1 MAFSDTE
8 RKRRHEA
15 MLRIMDTRELKALI
29 LFGDTNIGSDVLG
42 DLRYYVDHRNI
53 AGRQVAILFPRKE
66 PVLFVGSA
74 IQRQA
79 AERRSS
85 VADCR
90 LSDNMPADMVK
101 LLKEQ
106 NVLNGRVGVNFE
118 VLPVN
123 WYTTLKKELPE
134 IDWAETHGDVLN
146 IRLHHV
152 PEEADL
158 FRKGAAL
165 GDGSYEAAL
174 KTIRPGV
181 SEYEIAASI
190 EAYARA
196 RGAEQHFTLVGS
208 GNFAL
213 GDQNGLPLPYSPSMR
228 RVEGGDTVVMEISPC
243 LEGYWTQLVRT
254 VNVGSPN
261 AELEKLYRVSRD
273 AIAKALEVFKPGKT
287 VRDVVAMMDAYIKSC
302 GYIPKPP
309 YGHVCGVDLIDARV
323 SLQNGQVLEPGT
335 AVILHPTVFAP
346 DQKNSFFWGET
357 YLVTDDGYERLHHAS
372 DELITLRTT

>member
-8 RKRRHEA
+8 RKRRQEA
-15 MLRIMDTRELKALI
+15 IRRIMDTRGLKALI
-29 LFGDTNIGSDVLG
+29 LFGDTNVGSDVLG

-53 AGRQVAILFPRKE
+53 AGRQVAMLFPRRE

-85 VADCR
+85 IRDCR
-90 LSDNMPADMVK
+90 LSDSMPADMVK

-106 NVLNGRVGVNFE
+106 NVLEGKVGVNFE
-118 VLPVN
+118 VLPVS
-123 WYTTLKKELPE
+123 WYHSLKKELPG
-134 IDWAETHGDVLN
+134 IDWVETHEDILSL
-146 IRLHHV
+146 RLHHV

-165 GDGSYEAAL
+165 GDGGYEVAL
-174 KTIRPGV
+174 ITIRPGI
-181 SEYEIAASI
+181 SEYEIAAAI

-208 GNFAL
+208 GKFAP
-213 GDQNGLPLPYSPSMR
+213 GDQNGLPLPYSPSVR
-228 RVEGGDTVVMEISPC
+228 RVEAGDSVVMEISPR

-261 AELEKLYRVSRD
+261 AELEKLHRISRD
-273 AIAKALEVFKPGKT
+273 AIRKALEVFKPGKT
-287 VRDVVAMMDAYIKSC
+287 IRDVVATMDAHIKSC
-302 GYIPKPP
+302 GYIPRPP

-323 SLQNGQVLEPGT
+323 SPQNEQVLEPGT
-335 AVILHPTVFAP
+335 AVILHPTVFTP
-346 DQKNSFFWGET
+346 DLKNSFFWGET
-357 YLVTDDGYERLHHAS
+357 YLVTEDGCERLHHAS
-372 DELITLRTT
+372 DELVTLTV

>member
-8 RKRRHEA
+8 LKRRQEA
-15 MLRIMDTRELKALI
+15 MCRLMDTRELKALI
-29 LFGDTNIGSDVLG
+29 LFGDTSVGNDVLG
-42 DLRYYVDHRNI
+42 DLRYYTDNRTI
-53 AGRQVAILFPRKE
+53 AGRQVAVLFPRRE

-85 VADCR
+85 IGDCR
-90 LSDNMPADMVK
+90 LSDSMPADMVK

-106 NVLNGRVGVNFE
+106 NVLRGRVGVNFE

-123 WYTTLKKELPE
+123 WYLYLKKELPE
-134 IDWAETHGDVLN
+134 IDWVETHGDILSV
-146 IRLHHV
+146 RLHHV
-152 PEEADL
+152 PEEADF
-158 FRKGAAL
+158 FRKGAAF

-174 KTIRPGV
+174 KMIRPGV
-181 SEYEIAASI
+181 SEYEIAAAI

-196 RGAEQHFTLVGS
+196 WAQHFTCVAEFPSAIEMVFSYLHPCGGS
-208 GNFAL
+208 ARQRG
-213 GDQNGLPLPYSPSMR
+213 
-228 RVEGGDTVVMEISPC
+228 MEISPC

-273 AIAKALEVFKPGKT
+273 AIKKALEVFKPGKT
-287 VRDVVAMMDAYIKSC
+287 IRDVVAIMDAHIKSS
-302 GYIPKPP
+302 GYIPEPP

-323 SLQNGQVLEPGT
+323 SPQNGQVLEPGT
-335 AVILHPTVFAP
+335 AVILHPTVFTP
-346 DQKNSFFWGET
+346 DHKNGFFWGET
-357 YLVTDDGYERLHHAS
+357 YLVTEEGFERLHHAS
-372 DELITLRTT
+372 DELITLVL

>member
-8 RKRRHEA
+8 LKRRHQA
-15 MLRIMDTRELKALI
+15 IHRVMDTRELKAVI
-29 LFGDTNIGSDVLG
+29 LFGDTNVGSDVFG
-42 DLRYYVDHRNI
+42 DFRYYVDNRNI
-53 AGRQVAILFPRKE
+53 AGRQVAMLFPRRE

-85 VADCR
+85 IRDCR
-90 LSDNMPADMVK
+90 LSDNMLVDMVR

-123 WYTTLKKELPE
+123 WYNYLKKELPE
-134 IDWAETHGDVLN
+134 IDWVETHGDILN

-152 PEEADL
+152 PEEEDL
-158 FRKGAAL
+158 FRKCAVL

-181 SEYEIAASI
+181 SEYEIAAAI
-190 EAYARA
+190 EEYARA
-196 RGAEQHFTLVGS
+196 GGAEQHFTLVGC
-208 GNFAL
+208 GRFAL

-228 RVEGGDTVVMEISPC
+228 RVESGDSVVMEISPC

-254 VNVGSPN
+254 VNVGFPN
-261 AELEKLYRVSRD
+261 AELEKLYRVCRD
-273 AIAKALEVFKPGKT
+273 AIKKALEVFRPGKT
-287 VRDVVAMMDAYIKSC
+287 ILDVVATMDAHIKSC

-323 SLQNGQVLEPGT
+323 SPQNGQVLERGT
-335 AVILHPTVFAP
+335 AVILHPTVFTP
-346 DQKNSFFWGET
+346 DLKNSFFWGET
-357 YLVTDDGYERLHHAS
+357 YLVTHDGYERLHHAS
-372 DELITLRTT
+372 DELITLIL

>member
-8 RKRRHEA
+8 RKRRQEA
-15 MLRIMDTRELKALI
+15 IHRIMDTRGLKALI
-29 LFGDTNIGSDVLG
+29 LFGDTNVGSDVLG

-53 AGRQVAILFPRKE
+53 AGRQVAMLFPRRE

-85 VADCR
+85 IRDCR
-90 LSDNMPADMVK
+90 LSDSMPADMVK

-106 NVLNGRVGVNFE
+106 NVRNGRVGVNFE

-123 WYTTLKKELPE
+123 WYRTLKEELPE
-134 IDWAETHGDVLN
+134 IEWVETHEDILS

-152 PEEADL
+152 PEEAEL
-158 FRKGAAL
+158 FRKCAAL
-165 GDGSYEAAL
+165 GDGGYQAAL
-174 KTIRPGV
+174 VTIRPDV
-181 SEYEIAASI
+181 SEYEIAAAI

-208 GNFAL
+208 GKFAP

-228 RVEGGDTVVMEISPC
+228 RVEAGDSVVMEISPR

-261 AELEKLYRVSRD
+261 AELEKLHRISHD
-273 AIAKALEVFKPGKT
+273 AIRKALEVFKPGKT
-287 VRDVVAMMDAYIKSC
+287 IRDVVAKIDAHIKSC

-323 SLQNGQVLEPGT
+323 SPQNEQVLEPGT
-335 AVILHPTVFAP
+335 AVILHPTVFTP
-346 DQKNSFFWGET
+346 DLKNSFFWGET
-357 YLVTDDGYERLHHAS
+357 YLVTEDGCERLHHAS
-372 DELITLRTT
+372 DELVTLTV

>member
-1 MAFSDTE
+1 MAFSDIE

-15 MLRIMDTRELKALI
+15 IHRIVQTRELKALV
-29 LFGDTNIGSDVLG
+29 LFGETNVGSDVLG

-53 AGRQVAILFPRKE
+53 AGRQVAMLFPRRE

-85 VADCR
+85 IGDCR

-106 NVLNGRVGVNFE
+106 NVLNGKVGVNFE

-123 WYTTLKKELPE
+123 WYHYLKKELPK
-134 IDWAETHGDVLN
+134 IDWVETHGDILSV
-146 IRLHHV
+146 RLHHV

-158 FRKGAAL
+158 FRRGAAL
-165 GDGSYEAAL
+165 GDGGYEVAL
-174 KTIRPGV
+174 ITIRPGV
-181 SEYEIAASI
+181 TEYEIAAAI

-208 GNFAL
+208 GKFAL
-213 GDQNGLPLPYSPSMR
+213 GDKNGLPLPYSPSMR
-228 RVEGGDTVVMEISPC
+228 RVEAGDSVVMEISPR

-261 AELEKLYRVSRD
+261 AELEKLHRVSRD
-273 AIAKALEVFKPGKT
+273 AIRKALEVFKPGKT
-287 VRDVVAMMDAYIKSC
+287 IRDVVARMDAHIKGC
-302 GYIPKPP
+302 GYIPEPP

-323 SLQNGQVLEPGT
+323 SPQNEQVLEPGT
-335 AVILHPTVFAP
+335 AVILHPTVFTP
-346 DQKNSFFWGET
+346 DHKNSFFWGET
-357 YLVTDDGYERLHHAS
+357 YLVTDAGCERLHHAS
-372 DELITLRTT
+372 DELMTLTL

>member
-15 MLRIMDTRELKALI
+15 IHRIMDTRELRALI
-29 LFGDTNIGSDVLG
+29 LFGETNVGSDVLG
-42 DLRYYVDHRNI
+42 DLRYYVDNRNI
-53 AGRQVAILFPRKE
+53 AGRQVAMLFPRRE

-85 VADCR
+85 IRDCR
-90 LSDNMPADMVK
+90 LSENMVADIVK

-106 NVLNGRVGVNFE
+106 NVLRGTVGVNFE

-123 WYTTLKKELPE
+123 WYLYLKKELPE
-134 IDWAETHGDVLN
+134 IDWVETHGDILSV
-146 IRLHHV
+146 RLHHV
-152 PEEADL
+152 PEEADF
-158 FRKGAAL
+158 FRKGAAF

-174 KTIRPGV
+174 KMIRPGV
-181 SEYEIAASI
+181 SEYEIAAAI
-190 EAYARA
+190 EAYGRA

-208 GNFAL
+208 GKFAL
-213 GDQNGLPLPYSPSMR
+213 GDKNGLPLPYSPSMR
-228 RVEGGDTVVMEISPC
+228 RVEAGDSVVMEISPC

-273 AIAKALEVFKPGKT
+273 AIKKALEVFKPGKT
-287 VRDVVAMMDAYIKSC
+287 IRDVVAIMDAHIKSS
-302 GYIPKPP
+302 GYIPEPP

-323 SLQNGQVLEPGT
+323 SPQNGQVLEPGT
-335 AVILHPTVFAP
+335 AVILHPTVFTP
-346 DQKNSFFWGET
+346 DHKNGFFWGET
-357 YLVTDDGYERLHHAS
+357 YLVTEEGCERLHHAS
-372 DELITLRTT
+372 DEMITLVL

>member
-1 MAFSDTE
+1 MAFSGTE
-8 RKRRHEA
+8 LKRRRKAIH
-15 MLRIMDTRELKALI
+15 RILETRELRALI
-29 LFGDTNIGSDVLG
+29 LFGDTNVGSDVLG
-42 DLRYYVDHRNI
+42 DFRYFVDNRTI
-53 AGRQVAILFPRKE
+53 AGRQVAMLFPQRE
-66 PVLFVGSA
+66 PVLLVGSA

-85 VADCR
+85 IGDCR

-101 LLKEQ
+101 LLQEQ

-123 WYTTLKKELPE
+123 WYHYLRKELSE
-134 IDWAETHGDVLN
+134 IDWVETHEDILSV
-146 IRLHHV
+146 RLHHV

-158 FRKGAAL
+158 FRKCAAL

-181 SEYEIAASI
+181 SEYEIAAAI
-190 EAYARA
+190 EASARA

-208 GNFAL
+208 GKFAL

-228 RVEGGDTVVMEISPC
+228 RVENGDSVVMEISPC
-243 LEGYWTQLVRT
+243 LEGYWTQIVRT

-273 AIAKALEVFKPGKT
+273 AIKKTLEVFKPGKT
-287 VRDVVAMMDAYIKSC
+287 IRDLVAAMDALIKSC
-302 GYIPKPP
+302 GYLPKPP

-323 SLQNGQVLEPGT
+323 SPQNGQVLDPGT
-335 AVILHPTVFAP
+335 AVILHPTVFTP
-346 DQKNSFFWGET
+346 DHKNSFFWGET

-372 DELITLRTT
+372 DELMTLIL

>member
-8 RKRRHEA
+8 LERRHKA
-15 MLRIMDTRELKALI
+15 IDRIMDSMGLKALI
-29 LFGDTNIGSDVLG
+29 LFGDTNVGSDVLG
-42 DLRYYVDHRNI
+42 DFRYYVDNRNI
-53 AGRQVAILFPRKE
+53 AGRQVAMLFPQRK

-85 VADCR
+85 IRDCR
-90 LSDNMPADMVK
+90 LSDNMLADMVN

-106 NVLNGRVGVNFE
+106 HVLNGKVGVNFE
-118 VLPVN
+118 VLPAN
-123 WYTTLKKELPE
+123 WYLYLKKKLPE
-134 IDWAETHGDVLN
+134 IDWVETHGDILSV
-146 IRLHHV
+146 RLRHV
-152 PEEADL
+152 PEETDF
-158 FRKGAAL
+158 FRKCAVL

-174 KTIRPGV
+174 QAIRPGA
-181 SEYEIAASI
+181 SEYEIVAVI

-196 RGAEQHFTLVGS
+196 RGAEQHFTLVGC
-208 GNFAL
+208 GKFAL
-213 GDQNGLPLPYSPSMR
+213 GDKNGLPLPYSPSMR
-228 RVEGGDTVVMEISPC
+228 RVESGDSVVMEISPC

-273 AIAKALEVFKPGKT
+273 AIKKALEVFKPGKT
-287 VRDVVAMMDAYIKSC
+287 VRDVVAAMEAHIKSC

-323 SLQNGQVLEPGT
+323 SRQNGQILEPGT
-335 AVILHPTVFAP
+335 AIILHPTVFTP
-346 DQKNSFFWGET
+346 DNKNSFFWGET
-357 YLVTDDGYERLHHAS
+357 YLVTHDGCERLHHAS
-372 DELITLRTT
+372 DELVTLPL

>member
-1 MAFSDTE
+1 
-8 RKRRHEA
+8 
-15 MLRIMDTRELKALI
+15 MDTRQFRALI
-29 LFGDTNIGSDVLG
+29 LFGDTSVGSDVLG
-42 DLRYYVDHRNI
+42 DLRYYVGHRNI
-53 AGRQVAILFPRKE
+53 AGRQVAMLFPRRE

-79 AERRSS
+79 AERQSS
-85 VADCR
+85 IRDCR
-90 LSDNMPADMVK
+90 LSDSMPADMVK

-106 NVLNGRVGVNFE
+106 NVRNGRVGVNFE

-123 WYTTLKKELPE
+123 WYRTLKEELPE
-134 IDWAETHGDVLN
+134 IEWVETHEDILS

-152 PEEADL
+152 PEEAEL
-158 FRKGAAL
+158 FRKCAAL
-165 GDGSYEAAL
+165 GDGGYQAAL
-174 KTIRPGV
+174 VTIRPDV
-181 SEYEIAASI
+181 SEYEIAAAI

-208 GNFAL
+208 GKFAP

-228 RVEGGDTVVMEISPC
+228 RVEAGDSVVMEISPR

-261 AELEKLYRVSRD
+261 AELEKLHRISHD
-273 AIAKALEVFKPGKT
+273 AIRKALEVFKPGKT
-287 VRDVVAMMDAYIKSC
+287 IRDVVAKIDAHIKSC

-323 SLQNGQVLEPGT
+323 SPQNEQVLEPGT
-335 AVILHPTVFAP
+335 AVILHPTVFTP
-346 DQKNSFFWGET
+346 DLKNSFFWGET
-357 YLVTDDGYERLHHAS
+357 YLVTEDGCERLHHAS
-372 DELITLRTT
+372 DELVTLTV

>member
-15 MLRIMDTRELKALI
+15 IHRIMDTRELKALI
-29 LFGDTNIGSDVLG
+29 LFGETNVGSDVLG

-53 AGRQVAILFPRKE
+53 AGRQVAMLFPRRE
-66 PVLFVGSA
+66 PVLLVGSA

-85 VADCR
+85 VGDCR
-90 LSDNMPADMVK
+90 LSDHMPSDMVK

-106 NVLNGRVGVNFE
+106 KVLNGKVGVNFE
-118 VLPVN
+118 VLPVS
-123 WYTTLKKELPE
+123 WYHYLKKELPE
-134 IDWAETHGDVLN
+134 IDWVETHGDILS

-158 FRKGAAL
+158 FRKCAAL

-181 SEYEIAASI
+181 SEYEIAAAL

-196 RGAEQHFTLVGS
+196 LGAEQHFTLVGS
-208 GNFAL
+208 GKFAP
-213 GDQNGLPLPYSPSMR
+213 GDQNGLPLPYSPSVR
-228 RVEGGDTVVMEISPC
+228 RVGNGDSVVMEISPC
-243 LEGYWTQLVRT
+243 LDGYWTQLVRT

-273 AIAKALEVFKPGKT
+273 AIKKALEVFKPGKT
-287 VRDVVAMMDAYIKSC
+287 IRDLVSAMDAHIKRC

-323 SLQNGQVLEPGT
+323 SPQNGQVLEPGT
-335 AVILHPTVFAP
+335 AVILHPTVFTP
-346 DQKNSFFWGET
+346 DHKNSFFWGET
-357 YLVTDDGYERLHHAS
+357 YLVTDDGCERLHHAS
-372 DELITLRTT
+372 DELITLTL

>member
-1 MAFSDTE
+1 MAFSKTE
-8 RKRRHEA
+8 LMRRHEA
-15 MLRIMDTRELKALI
+15 VRRIMNTRDLKALI
-29 LFGDTNIGSDVLG
+29 LFGDTNVGNDVLG
-42 DLRYYVDHRNI
+42 DLRYFTDNRTI
-53 AGRQVAILFPRKE
+53 AGRQVAMLFPRRE

-85 VADCR
+85 IRDCR
-90 LSDNMPADMVK
+90 LSDSMLADVVK

-106 NVLNGRVGVNFE
+106 NVLKGRVGVNFE
-118 VLPVN
+118 VLPAS
-123 WYTTLKKELPE
+123 WYHTLKEELPGV
-134 IDWAETHGDVLN
+134 DWVETHGDILS

-158 FRKGAAL
+158 FRKCAAL

-174 KTIRPGV
+174 RTIRPGV
-181 SEYEIAASI
+181 SEYEIAAAI
-190 EAYARA
+190 EAAARA
-196 RGAEQHFTLVGS
+196 EGAEQHFTLVGS
-208 GNFAL
+208 GKFAL
-213 GDQNGLPLPYSPSMR
+213 GDKNGLPLPYSPSMR
-228 RVEGGDTVVMEISPC
+228 RVEDGDSVVMEISPC

-273 AIAKALEVFKPGKT
+273 AIKKALEVFKPGKT
-287 VRDVVAMMDAYIKSC
+287 IQDVVAMMDAHVKSC

-323 SLQNGQVLEPGT
+323 SPQNGQILEPGT
-335 AVILHPTVFAP
+335 AVILHPTVFTP
-346 DQKNSFFWGET
+346 DHKNSFFWGET
-357 YLVTDDGYERLHHAS
+357 YLVTDDGCERLHHAS
-372 DELITLRTT
+372 DELMTLFL

>member
-1 MAFSDTE
+1 MAFSKTE
-8 RKRRHEA
+8 LERRHKA
-15 MLRIMDTRELKALI
+15 IHRIMETKELKALI
-29 LFGDTNIGSDVLG
+29 LFGDTNVGSDVLG
-42 DLRYYVDHRNI
+42 DFRYYVDNRNI
-53 AGRQVAILFPRKE
+53 AGRQVAMLFPQRGT
-66 PVLFVGSA
+66 VLFVGSA

-85 VADCR
+85 VRDCR
-90 LSDNMPADMVK
+90 LSDNMLADMAK

-118 VLPVN
+118 VLPVS
-123 WYTTLKKELPE
+123 WYHYLKKELPG
-134 IDWAETHGDVLN
+134 IDWVETHGDILSV
-146 IRLHHV
+146 RLHHV

-158 FRKGAAL
+158 FRKCAAL

-181 SEYEIAASI
+181 SEYEIAAAI
-190 EAYARA
+190 EEYARA
-196 RGAEQHFTLVGS
+196 RGAEQHFTLVGC
-208 GNFAL
+208 GRFAL
-213 GDQNGLPLPYSPSMR
+213 GDKNGLPLPYSPSMR
-228 RVEGGDTVVMEISPC
+228 RVETGDSVVMEISPC

-273 AIAKALEVFKPGKT
+273 ATQKALEIFKPGKT
-287 VRDVVAMMDAYIKSC
+287 IRDVVAALEAHIKSC

-309 YGHVCGVDLIDARV
+309 YGHVCGIDLIDARV

-335 AVILHPTVFAP
+335 AVILHPTVFTP
-346 DQKNSFFWGET
+346 DNKNSFFWGET
-357 YLVTDDGYERLHHAS
+357 YLVTTNGWERLHRAS
-372 DELITLRTT
+372 DELVTLTL

>member
-1 MAFSDTE
+1 MAFSEIE
-8 RKRRHEA
+8 RKRRHKA
-15 MLRIMDTRELKALI
+15 IHRIVDTRELKALV
-29 LFGDTNIGSDVLG
+29 LFGETNVGSDVLG

-53 AGRQVAILFPRKE
+53 AGRQVAMLFPRRE

-85 VADCR
+85 IGDCR
-90 LSDNMPADMVK
+90 LSDNIPADMVE

-106 NVLNGRVGVNFE
+106 NVLNGKVGVNFE

-123 WYTTLKKELPE
+123 WYHYLKKELPE
-134 IDWAETHGDVLN
+134 IDWVETHGDILSV
-146 IRLHHV
+146 RLHHV

-158 FRKGAAL
+158 FRKCAAL

-174 KTIRPGV
+174 KTIRRGV
-181 SEYEIAASI
+181 SEYEIAAAI

-208 GNFAL
+208 GKFAL

-228 RVEGGDTVVMEISPC
+228 RVEDGDSVVMEISPC

-273 AIAKALEVFKPGKT
+273 AIKKALQVFKPGKT
-287 VRDVVAMMDAYIKSC
+287 VRDLVATMNAHIKSC
-302 GYIPKPP
+302 GYIPEPP

-323 SLQNGQVLEPGT
+323 SPQNGQVLEAGT
-335 AVILHPTVFAP
+335 AVILHPTVFTP
-346 DQKNSFFWGET
+346 DHKNSFFWGET
-357 YLVTDDGYERLHHAS
+357 YLVTDAGCERLHHAS
-372 DELITLRTT
+372 DELMTLTL